1 MPGNSPTIQPSS
13 TENRIRVYLANVG
26 ANSSH
31 GQLVSP
37 LFEDDTFELLPIPEI
52 VRTREACGRTV
63 RYRDLRSHYNPDQ
76 DLLQYVPQKMWDN
89 ACHNDPEF
97 KTLTYGD
104 NGTNGRSSALTQLR
118 EGDALLFIA
127 RLERRTASSRARHS
141 GFYLIGG
148 LLVAHAGFVTP
159 NHGPCRIRG
168 SRRCAAPPH
177 TRLLVAHAGQKF
189 SNNAHAIRGDPEF
202 LGVAGSERSRRFQHG
217 VPVTKE
223 ICDEVFRDKDGS
235 KWTWGNGKSHLV
247 RIGSYTRACRRM
259 LDTADP
265 EEKRRTAILRAWIE
279 KHTGEDDA
287 SLMDAR

>member
-1 MPGNSPTIQPSS
+1 M
-13 TENRIRVYLANVG
+13 RVYLANVG

-31 GQLVSP
+31 GQLISP
-37 LFEDDTFELLPIPEI
+37 LFEDGTFELLPIPEI
-52 VRTREACGRTV
+52 IRTREGRQRTV

-127 RLERRTASSRARHS
+127 RLERRTASSRSRHS

-148 LLVAHAGFVTP
+148 LLVAHAEFVTP
-159 NHGPCRIRG
+159 DHQGWER
-168 SRRCAAPPH
+168 
-177 TRLLVAHAGQKF
+177 F
-189 SNNAHAIRGDPEF
+189 SDNAHTIRGDPEF
-202 LGVAGSERSRRFQHG
+202 LGVAGSERSRRFQHA
-217 VPVTKE
+217 VPVTRE

-235 KWTWGNGKSHLV
+235 RWTWGNGKSELA

-265 EEKRRTAILRAWIE
+265 EGKMRAATLRTWIE
-279 KHTGEDDA
+279 KHTGREDA
-287 SLMDAR
+287 SLMDMR